1 MDFLNAGA
9 IMDAQGTSGPVAGG
23 IDKKSAAA
31 NSVIAAVFLTGIKL
45 VVGIMTGSLGILAEA
60 AHSGLDLVAAVVT
73 FLAVHFSDKPA
84 DHEHPYG
91 HGKVENFSAL
101 IETVLLFATCA
112 WIIYEAVRRLFFH
125 SKDVQASLW
134 AFLVMAISI
143 AVDVSRS
150 RMLYRAARQH
160 RSQALEADAL
170 HFHTDIWSSSVVIG
184 GLALVWLGRNIL
196 PEYSK
201 ALAKAD
207 ALAALGVA
215 FIVIFVSYKLGKRT
229 IAVLLDSAP
238 DGLTQKISEA
248 ADGVEGVM
256 SVGHVRVR
264 RSGPRVF
271 VDMTVEVDRNLSFER
286 THNIADAA
294 EARIQQLSPGADVV
308 IHTDPHEGER
318 ESVARRIRTVA
329 ERNQMAVHN
338 ISVHNDRG
346 RLYVDLHMEVDDHLS
361 LQQAHEM
368 ANHIERDLLAD
379 QPRIAR
385 INTHIESR
393 GTGIGQD
400 DDVTAQESRLVETIR
415 KITDEIAGESSCHDV
430 TVRRRG
436 LKYQIA
442 LHCTFDEGLS
452 IVQVHEVSSRIE
464 ERLKNTVPALE
475 SVLVHAEPPPSSG
488 SSTNG

>member
-1 MDFLNAGA
+1 MNAEG
-9 IMDAQGTSGPVAGG
+9 ISGLAAGG
-23 IDKKSAAA
+23 IDKKSAAD
-31 NSVIAAVFLTGIKL
+31 NSVVAAVFLTSMKL
-45 VVGIMTGSLGILAEA
+45 VVGFMTGSLGILAEA

-73 FLAVHFSDKPA
+73 LLAVRFSDKPA

-91 HGKVENFSAL
+91 HGKAENFSAL
-101 IETVLLFATCA
+101 IETVLLFATCS
-112 WIIYEAVRRLFFH
+112 WIIYEAVSRLFFH
-125 SKDVQASLW
+125 SKEIQVSLW

-150 RMLYRAARQH
+150 RMLYRAAQQH

-184 GLALVWLGRNIL
+184 GLALVWLGRNVL
-196 PEYSK
+196 PEYSGL
-201 ALAKAD
+201 LAKAD

-215 FIVIFVSYKLGKRT
+215 FIVLFVSYKLGKRT

-248 ADGVEGVM
+248 ADGVEGVI

-294 EARIQQLSPGADVV
+294 EARIQQISPGADVV
-308 IHTDPHEGER
+308 IHTDPHEVER
-318 ESVARRIRTVA
+318 ESVARRIRAVA

-338 ISVHNDRG
+338 ISIHDDRG
-346 RLYVDLHMEVDDHLS
+346 QLYVDLHLEVDDHLS

-368 ANHIERDLLAD
+368 ASHVEQDLRAD

-385 INTHIESR
+385 VNTHLESR
-393 GTGIGQD
+393 GTGIGD
-400 DDVTAQESRLVETIR
+400 DNDVTVQESRLVETIR
-415 KITDEIAGESSCHDV
+415 KITDEIAGESSCHEV
-430 TVRRRG
+430 TIRRRG
-436 LKYQIA
+436 LKYQVA

-452 IVQVHEVSSRIE
+452 IVQVHEISSRIE
-464 ERLKNTVPALE
+464 ERLRNTIPILE
-475 SVLVHAEPPPSSG
+475 RVLVHAEPPASSG
-488 SSTNG
+488 PSIKS